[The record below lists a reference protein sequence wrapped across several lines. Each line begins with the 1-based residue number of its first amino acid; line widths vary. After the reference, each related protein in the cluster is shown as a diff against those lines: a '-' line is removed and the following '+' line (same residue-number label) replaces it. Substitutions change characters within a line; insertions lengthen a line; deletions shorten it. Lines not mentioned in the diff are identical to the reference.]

1 MKIPEQLFANIRDRL
16 WTQGDQKGWLSLS
29 DTQKSAL
36 YEQWIADEEVGGVLS
51 RFLDKANIRV
61 YLKDTVMKPYVR
73 ERTKEAKPI
82 LRAVGLTGDEVVAED
97 YIKPHGR
104 LLFDRRVVCWGLAK
118 DWKSVLLAAYERAY
132 RNLGKP
138 YAAVLLRS
146 VGKMAQPSEQRMV
159 EDLASRL
166 GIEKVVWF
174 D

>member
-1 MKIPEQLFANIRDRL
+1 MKIPEGLYANIRDRL
-16 WTQGDQKGWLSLS
+16 WAQGDQRGWLSLS
-29 DTQKSAL
+29 DAQKSAL
-36 YEQWIADEEVGGVLS
+36 YEQWIAEEEVGGVLS

-73 ERTKEAKPI
+73 ERTKEAKPV
-82 LRAVGLTGDEVVAED
+82 LRAAGLTGDEVATQE

-118 DWKSVLLAAYERAY
+118 DWKAVLLAAYERAY

-138 YAAVLLRS
+138 YAAVLLRG
-146 VGKMAQPSEQRMV
+146 VGKMAQPSERQMV
-159 EDLASRL
+159 EDLAGRL
-166 GIEKVVWF
+166 SIEKVVWL

>member
-1 MKIPEQLFANIRDRL
+1 LLLAP
-16 WTQGDQKGWLSLS
+16 
-29 DTQKSAL
+29 L
-36 YEQWIADEEVGGVLS
+36 YEQWIAEEDVGGVLI

-82 LRAVGLTGDEVVAED
+82 LWAVGLTGDEVVTED

-104 LLFDRRVVCWGLAK
+104 LLFDPRVVCWGLAK
-118 DWKSVLLAAYERAY
+118 DWKAVLLAAYERAY

-138 YAAVLLRS
+138 YAAVLLRG
-146 VGKMAQPSEQRMV
+146 VGKMAQPSERRMV
-159 EDLASRL
+159 EDLAGRL
-166 GIEKVVWF
+166 GIEKVVWL